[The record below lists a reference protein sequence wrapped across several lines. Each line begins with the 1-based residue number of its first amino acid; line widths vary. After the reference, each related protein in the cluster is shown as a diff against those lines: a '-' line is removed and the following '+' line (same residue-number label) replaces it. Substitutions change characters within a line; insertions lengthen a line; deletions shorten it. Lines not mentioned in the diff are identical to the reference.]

1 LFYLIN
7 KSLLK
12 RFKISTLPF
21 LLPDTLSLKF
31 EAISLVNTI
40 VFWVNNM
47 YDEQAEKQLE
57 WQRKAWHKYK
67 DKYRPATALENR

>member
-1 LFYLIN
+1 
-7 KSLLK
+7 
-12 RFKISTLPF
+12 
-21 LLPDTLSLKF
+21 
-31 EAISLVNTI
+31 
-40 VFWVNNM
+40 M